1 MTEELEKRCRK
12 RWEALKTERTSWIT
26 QWQDISKVLLPRSG
40 RFLADQNN
48 KGDER
53 SVDIQDNSGTRAL
66 RTLAGGMMAGMTSPA
81 RPWFRLTTLD
91 PELDEDYEVKVWM
104 SQTTQL
110 MQMIFTRSNVYR
122 ALHMA
127 YEELGAFGT
136 SATVVLDDYDRVIH
150 CMPLTIGEYAL
161 STDARGRVNTLY
173 REFRMT
179 VAALVAEFGYANVSK
194 ATRTAFDR
202 QRYDDWVTVINA
214 IEPRDMRNPDNPD
227 SKHMPYRSVYFEES
241 TRGRSSSGIL
251 RESGFRHFP
260 ALCGRWHVTGGD
272 IYGNSPGM
280 EALGDLRQ
288 LQTEQFRK
296 AQAIDYMANPP
307 VIVPADFKD
316 SESSVLP
323 GGVIYV
329 ESEQQAKAVR
339 SAFQVQLDLQ
349 GVLLDIQDCRNRI
362 NEAFYKDI
370 FLMLTEQGGNRMTAT
385 EVAERHEEKM
395 LMLGPVL
402 DRLNNEVL
410 DPLISL
416 VFERMVMTDLLPPLP
431 QELQGVELNVDY
443 ISILAQS
450 QKAITTNAVDRFTNS
465 LGVLAGYKPE
475 VIDKLDADYWAD
487 YYADSL
493 GIDPRLVVSGEK
505 VALIRQQRAQA
516 QQQAAQ
522 MEQAAQMASAAK
534 DLSSVQQVSSPT
546 PDQVAGMFMGY

>member
-227 SKHMPYRSVYFEES
+227 GKHMPYRSVYFEES

-370 FLMLTEQGGNRMTAT
+370 FLMHRTHILKKSILELMHLTYIDILHQTLCSTIQNGYLFGNRHWRILRLYQQLIILSSTIKSHCCYRVD
-385 EVAERHEEKM
+385 VAAK
-395 LMLGPVL
+395 LGECL
-402 DRLNNEVL
+402 QLTIL
-410 DPLISL
+410 SL
-416 VFERMVMTDLLPPLP
+416 VNLQSSGHFLHGLDLCTTTDTRHGNTRIDGRTETLVEQVCF
-431 QELQGVELNVDY
+431 QEYLTVGDRNHVRRNISRYVSCLSLNDW
-443 ISILAQS
+443 
-450 QKAITTNAVDRFTNS
+450 KCC
-465 LGVLAGYKPE
+465 
-475 VIDKLDADYWAD
+475 
-487 YYADSL
+487 
-493 GIDPRLVVSGEK
+493 
-505 VALIRQQRAQA
+505 
-516 QQQAAQ
+516 
-522 MEQAAQMASAAK
+522 
-534 DLSSVQQVSSPT
+534 
-546 PDQVAGMFMGY
+546 